1 MSRCHLS
8 REEGI
13 TLGRAL
19 KARAK
24 KGSKIVLSVSRFLC
38 SVFWHFLSKVIN

>member
-1 MSRCHLS
+1 MNIKKCQARCHLS

-24 KGSKIVLSVSRFLC
+24 KGSKIVVSASRFL
-38 SVFWHFLSKVIN
+38 